1 MKILQSRIAA
11 VRSMVG
17 SKKIV
22 LVGGCF
28 DVLHYGHIMFLQ
40 KARAQ
45 GEALVVALESDWL
58 IKTKKK
64 RNPVHTQ
71 EMRKKII
78 MALRSVDAVIALPPM
93 KYDHDYQELVQALK
107 PSVIAITSPDPH
119 IEHKKKFAH
128 AIGARVISVTK
139 RIPRYSST
147 AIISR

>member
-1 MKILQSRIAA
+1 
-11 VRSMVG
+11 MVG

-45 GEALVVALESDWL
+45 GEALVVALESDWF

-71 EMRKKII
+71 DMRKKIL
-78 MALRSVDAVIALPPM
+78 MALRSVDAVISLPPM
-93 KYDHDYQELVQALK
+93 KQDSDYEELVHILK
-107 PSVIAITSPDPH
+107 PPVIALTSPDPH
-119 IEHKKKFAH
+119 IAHKKKFAH
-128 AIGARVISVTK
+128 AIGARVISVIK